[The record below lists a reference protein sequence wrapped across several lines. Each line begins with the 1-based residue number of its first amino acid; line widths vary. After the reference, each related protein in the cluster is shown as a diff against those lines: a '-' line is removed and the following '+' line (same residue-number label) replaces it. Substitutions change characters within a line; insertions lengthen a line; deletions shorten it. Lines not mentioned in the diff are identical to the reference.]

1 MIKPELPLYHCNNIE
16 ITLAI
21 EWDVLVVEM
30 SLLAGIIYGAIYVE
44 SWVEKRKVRSQER
57 EMKKKILMIVA
68 NDLNKQLQF
77 IEESIQDRDFKPF
90 HTSIWDAVILGGKQ
104 TLLPFETFENLQDAY
119 SWMTYYNNELNLN
132 GVENEKLLV
141 ELLKDVKES
150 IKESL
155 ERLKNEH

>member
-1 MIKPELPLYHCNNIE
+1 M
-16 ITLAI
+16 AI

-44 SWVEKRKVRSQER
+44 SWVQKRKVLSEEK

-77 IEESIQDRDFKPF
+77 IQESIQDKDFKPF

-132 GVENEKLLV
+132 GAGNEKLLV
-141 ELLKDVKES
+141 ELLEDVKKS
-150 IKESL
+150 ITHSL